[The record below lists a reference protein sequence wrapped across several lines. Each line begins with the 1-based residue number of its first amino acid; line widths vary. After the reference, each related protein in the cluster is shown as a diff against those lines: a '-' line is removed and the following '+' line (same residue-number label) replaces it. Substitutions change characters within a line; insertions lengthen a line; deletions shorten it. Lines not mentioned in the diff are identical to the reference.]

1 MRSHA
6 RAQRRQYRGSVGP
19 DLATRIRTLERA
31 CRETRTVAQLRREL
45 KDERQLTAKLTDVA
59 ETLRDRVQRRERQ
72 LDTVT
77 VCT

>member
-1 MRSHA
+1 M
-6 RAQRRQYRGSVGP
+6 
-19 DLATRIRTLERA
+19 
-31 CRETRTVAQLRREL
+31 AQLRREL